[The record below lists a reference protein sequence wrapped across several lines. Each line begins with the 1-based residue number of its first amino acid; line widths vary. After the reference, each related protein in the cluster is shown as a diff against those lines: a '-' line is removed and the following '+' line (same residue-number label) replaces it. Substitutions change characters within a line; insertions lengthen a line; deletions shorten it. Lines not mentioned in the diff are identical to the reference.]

1 MKRPFPP
8 QAILETF
15 VPVFTAAPEV
25 AQWANETFID
35 ETSIL
40 PNPDHEH
47 LRGINVG
54 FCWTNVENIKR
65 QRLILGTAQLLPPTG
80 DKWSAGRA
88 ECQLLSMF
96 GEMPEALI
104 ILYAPVA
111 ATMDDWQFMALV
123 EHELYHIAGKV
134 DRFGAPAFDRDTGK
148 RALEMRG
155 HDVEEFVGV
164 VKRYGATSPD
174 LQDMVRAVNKGAELS
189 QTNIAR
195 ACGVCLRIVKG

>member
-1 MKRPFPP
+1 MKRPLPP
-8 QAILETF
+8 PILTETF
-15 VPVFTAAPEV
+15 DPVFIAAPEI
-25 AQWANETFID
+25 AQWASETFID

-47 LRGINVG
+47 LRGIHIG

-88 ECQLLSMF
+88 ECQLLNMF
-96 GEMPEALI
+96 GGEMPEALV
-104 ILYAPVA
+104 ILYAPIV

-123 EHELYHIAGKV
+123 EHELYHIAGKL
-134 DRFGAPAFDRDTGK
+134 DRYGAPAFDRDTGK

-155 HDVEEFVGV
+155 HSVEEFTGV
-164 VKRYGATSPD
+164 VRRYGATSPE
-174 LQDMVRAVNKGAELS
+174 LREMVRAINKGAELS
-189 QTNIAR
+189 ETNIAR
-195 ACGVCLRIVKG
+195 ACGVCLRLVK